1 MTAWTPDED
10 ARLLSAYQ
18 ELKKGRQHDPVQ
30 WAEIAALV
38 GGDRSQKACRNRY
51 NRLVAVPAAEEK
63 PVEKPV
69 EKPATK
75 QKEQEPPPAED
86 EDEDEDEEHLL
97 THGAW
102 ERPKGSGGRI
112 SGPLA
117 ALAPDARVR
126 LVWQA
131 WQDEKLVSRPS
142 YAKMMKAVWWCDE
155 DGTTHSKCAR
165 GTVACRMSRV
175 APRPLPAP
183 HAHPP
188 TPPPPLAPYP
198 QRAAHCS

>member
-10 ARLLSAYQ
+10 GRLLSAYQ
-18 ELKKGRQHDPVQ
+18 EVGRQHDDPVQ

-51 NRLVAVPAAEEK
+51 NRLVVVPATEEK

-75 QKEQEPPPAED
+75 QKEQEPPPAAAD
-86 EDEDEDEEHLL
+86 EDEDEDDLL

-102 ERPKGSGGRI
+102 ERPKRSGGRI

-117 ALAPDARVR
+117 ALAPDAHVR

-131 WQDEKLVSRPS
+131 WRDEKLLSRPS

-155 DGTTHSKCAR
+155 DGTSHSECAR
-165 GTVACRMSRV
+165 GSVACRSPP
-175 APRPLPAP
+175 APRALLRTRSHHSHRSAP
-183 HAHPP
+183 CR
-188 TPPPPLAPYP
+188 
-198 QRAAHCS
+198 QRAAQFS